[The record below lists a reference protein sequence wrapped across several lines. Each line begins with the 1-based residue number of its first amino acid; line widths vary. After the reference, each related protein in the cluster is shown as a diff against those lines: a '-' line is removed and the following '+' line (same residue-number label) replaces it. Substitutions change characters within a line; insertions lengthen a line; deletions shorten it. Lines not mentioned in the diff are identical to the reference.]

1 MIKLIWYAIL
11 VFAAIILQVSV
22 IPTHIA
28 DPFKPNLLI
37 LFVVFMG
44 LREELGW
51 GVLAFVLGLLHDSFS
66 GLYLGLNAF
75 SYLVIFLLFSLVAGR
90 LYTDRR
96 SLMIL
101 GTFSATMVSG
111 LFSLLLLLLFSSSHG
126 IYASLLEGL
135 VPQSLVNALVASIVF
150 TFTPL
155 ARLGDIR

>member
-11 VFAAIILQVSV
+11 IFAAIVLQVSV
-22 IPTHIA
+22 LPVHIA

-44 LREELGW
+44 LREGPAW
-51 GVLAFVLGLLHDSFS
+51 GTLAFVLGLLHDVFS

-75 SYLVIFLLFSLVAGR
+75 SYLIIFLLLSLAADR

-101 GTFSATMVSG
+101 GTFSATMVNG

-135 VPQSLVNALVASIVF
+135 VPQSLMNALAASVVF

-155 ARLGDIR
+155 ARVGDVR